1 MTSAITPVAAAVY
14 PPAKKAPPPPEPSS
28 AETRDPEAGRTSE
41 VKLQRLLARLDARLL
56 YARLVIE
63 QDDDLGDYV
72 YKLVDD
78 KTGQVEQRWPRQTLM
93 EMIREMTPR
102 NQTAV
107 LFDVWA

>member
-1 MTSAITPVAAAVY
+1 MTSAINTIGAAVY
-14 PPAKKAPPPPEPSS
+14 PTARKADPPPEPPKPAPRERE
-28 AETRDPEAGRTSE
+28 AERTSE
-41 VKLQRLLARLDARLL
+41 AKLQRLLARLDAKLL

-63 QDDDLGDYV
+63 KDDDLGDYV

-93 EMIREMTPR
+93 DMIREMTPR